1 VDVGASRR
9 FALNPAH
16 LNSRDDR
23 GQPLFGTGDEGFT
36 ELDMTPSTNKGDSE
50 HDPADDEPALVV
62 NGRRWRRTD
71 PSLPEDVVAALKS
84 HLGRGRSGVRTA
96 KKDADDDAVAA
107 ARRRV
112 GLAKHGLGER
122 GPYWWDDTPADR
134 LDRAHKAIAEL
145 DALDAPSPC

>member
-1 VDVGASRR
+1 
-9 FALNPAH
+9 
-16 LNSRDDR
+16 
-23 GQPLFGTGDEGFT
+23 
-36 ELDMTPSTNKGDSE
+36 MTPPTNEGDPG
-50 HDPADDEPALVV
+50 HDPADGGQGDSGQVDGGPGEHAPGSEPADDERWLVI

-112 GLAKHGLGER
+112 QLAKHGLGER
-122 GPYWWDDTPADR
+122 GPYWWDDAPADR

-145 DALDAPSPC
+145 DALDEPSTLRTSS

>member
-1 VDVGASRR
+1 MS
-9 FALNPAH
+9 P
-16 LNSRDDR
+16 
-23 GQPLFGTGDEGFT
+23 GDETASAQSGV
-36 ELDMTPSTNKGDSE
+36 PKSGAPDSE
-50 HDPADDEPALVV
+50 ATDDERWLVV

-107 ARRRV
+107 ARKRV

-134 LDRAHKAIAEL
+134 LARAREALAAL
-145 DALDAPSPC
+145 DALDEPPPTSRTSS

>member
-1 VDVGASRR
+1 MS
-9 FALNPAH
+9 P
-16 LNSRDDR
+16 
-23 GQPLFGTGDEGFT
+23 GDETASAQSGA
-36 ELDMTPSTNKGDSE
+36 PKSGAPDSE
-50 HDPADDEPALVV
+50 ASDDERWLVV

-96 KKDADDDAVAA
+96 KKNADDDAVEA
-107 ARRRV
+107 ARTRV

-134 LDRAHKAIAEL
+134 LGRAREALAAL
-145 DALDAPSPC
+145 DALDEPPTSRTSS